1 MRNHLKSYNYY
12 KSIWVTFVN
21 GDAAFA
27 KTSALV
33 VTIAARH
40 HYQSNEPWIL
50 EFTLFCALSYEARGH
65 MNAAI
70 TKTAVIK
77 IIQKA
82 LTAKILKRLDEGHT
96 FVEVARKMLAIEGMQ
111 LQIND
116 MERRLSI
123 M

>member
-27 KTSALV
+27 KTTALF
-33 VTIAARH
+33 VTITARH
-40 HYQSNEPWIL
+40 HHQSNEPWIL
-50 EFTLFCALSYEARGH
+50 EFTLFCALSYEAHGH

>member
-21 GDAAFA
+21 TDTAVA
-27 KTSALV
+27 KTTTLV
-33 VTIAARH
+33 ATIAARH
-40 HYQSNEPWIL
+40 HHQSNGPWIL
-50 EFTLFCALSYEARGH
+50 EFTIFCALSYEARGH
-65 MNAAI
+65 TNAVI

-82 LTAKILKRLDEGHT
+82 LTARILKRLDEGHT
-96 FVEVARKMLAIEGMQ
+96 FFEVARKMLAIEGMQ

-116 MERRLSI
+116 MECRLGI